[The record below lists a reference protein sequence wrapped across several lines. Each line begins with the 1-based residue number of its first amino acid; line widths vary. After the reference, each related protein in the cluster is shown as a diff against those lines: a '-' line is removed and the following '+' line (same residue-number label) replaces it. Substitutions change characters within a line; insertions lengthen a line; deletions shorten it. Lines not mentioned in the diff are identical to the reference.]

1 MTRPTLRVNIETLV
15 LDGVQVRDPLVGQA
29 VRRALEAPVQKHGTT
44 PRTTARL
51 TGAVAAAVAGAASDG
66 AES

>member
-15 LDGVQVRDPLVGQA
+15 LDGVQARDPVVGQA
-29 VRRALEAPVQKHGTT
+29 VRRALEAPVRMHGTT
-44 PRTTARL
+44 PRTAARL